1 MIKIGGKEYLN
12 LQEAVLENALDIAI
26 LKQMTGY
33 NGPYESLND
42 ITDPVVKALYLVGTE
57 VPYEIYQYNGS
68 TYDYL
73 GTFAAN
79 GAQGPEGPI
88 GPQGPQGIQGEQG
101 EPGPIGPKGDQ
112 GEVGPQ
118 GPQGIQGI
126 QGPQGEQG
134 PAGKDGIASI
144 TVNGST
150 YEPVDGNITI
160 PDYPTSLEWDNIEN
174 KPDLSVYELKSEAF
188 SGDYN
193 DLTNKP
199 SIPTKT
205 SELTNDSGFITSSA
219 LNGLATETYANNAA
233 NNAVNSLDQTL
244 AQVAKTGSY
253 SDLSSKPD
261 LTVYELKSEAFS
273 GDYNDL
279 TNKPTI
285 PVVDYPV
292 TSVNSKT
299 GDVVLAAAD
308 INAKDNN
315 TIQANIDRIDAAVT
329 DVNNALNE
337 EVTAVAND
345 LLNHTSN
352 NTIHVTAS
360 DKETWSNKVS
370 QEQIADM
377 ATKTE
382 LSGKLDK
389 VTNKTNTAQVYY
401 KTAAGT
407 NKMIDCATIAA
418 NYQSIMMR
426 DASGHCKV
434 IDPVDDSDI
443 VNKKY
448 VDNNIPDVSNMVT
461 TDTDQTITGNK
472 TIKGI
477 LNFKRY
483 DDTPSFRIYSLSN
496 NYVSLDGL
504 KNVNETTVKT
514 SYRLPLYDTERSK
527 TIATVDQIP
536 TNYVTTDTDQTITG
550 KKTFGTVFS
559 KNGMIIGDESN
570 LDNNNMTVLP
580 TGEIHLG
587 NYRNYTSTIL
597 NLPKKS
603 GTFTL
608 VTNDD
613 IADMVTIGGNQRITG
628 IKLFDEGYIGITQN
642 MDTGKAIKINADGII
657 DIYEDGGITNGLS
670 ECHLHFPRNVFTD
683 TLAVISDFNYKNGE
697 TFSNT
702 SYYTAYGHLTGG
714 GKQLLIT
721 IPLPK
726 NLKNIK
732 SVTVNKFAPVIRG
745 IGGYVNGSK
754 YIDYITTA
762 GYTVNPIIAAP
773 NAISVQVIKDT
784 EFGGSNN
791 TPVSLLFNTGG
802 LDLTFNTQQTQSE

>member
-1 MIKIGGKEYLN
+1 MRRMI
-12 LQEAVLENALDIAI
+12 
-26 LKQMTGY
+26 T
-33 NGPYESLND
+33 
-42 ITDPVVKALYLVGTE
+42 
-57 VPYEIYQYNGS
+57 
-68 TYDYL
+68 
-73 GTFAAN
+73 
-79 GAQGPEGPI
+79 
-88 GPQGPQGIQGEQG
+88 GEQITKINKLNQVDANP
-101 EPGPIGPKGDQ
+101 EAEATELLDKVQIGDT
-112 GEVGPQ
+112 VYN
-118 GPQGIQGI
+118 I
-126 QGPQGEQG
+126 
-134 PAGKDGIASI
+134 AGGVK
-144 TVNGST
+144 TVNGQI
-150 YEPVDGNITI
+150 GH
-160 PDYPTSLEWDNIEN
+160 
-174 KPDLSVYELKSEAF
+174 
-188 SGDYN
+188 
-193 DLTNKP
+193 
-199 SIPTKT
+199 
-205 SELTNDSGFITSSA
+205 
-219 LNGLATETYANNAA
+219 
-233 NNAVNSLDQTL
+233 
-244 AQVAKTGSY
+244 
-253 SDLSSKPD
+253 
-261 LTVYELKSEAFS
+261 
-273 GDYNDL
+273 
-279 TNKPTI
+279 
-285 PVVDYPV
+285 
-292 TSVNSKT
+292 
-299 GDVVLAAAD
+299 VVLSASD

-315 TIQANIDRIDAAVT
+315 TIQANIDRIDAAIT
-329 DVNNALNE
+329 DVNNAVNE
-337 EVTAVAND
+337 EANTRTTQINGVVTAISSLNDAIVAEQQTRSEEIARVEGLIPDITPLATKESVIAVAND

-352 NTIHVTAS
+352 DTIHVTAS

-370 QEQIADM
+370 QDQIADM

-434 IDPVDDSDI
+434 IDPVDDSD
-443 VNKKY
+443 VANKKY

-461 TDTDQTITGNK
+461 TDTEQTITGDK

-483 DDTPSFRIYSLSN
+483 NDTPSFRIYSLSN
-496 NYVSLDGL
+496 DYVSLDGL

-657 DIYEDGGITNGLS
+657 DIYEEGGITNGLS

-697 TFSNT
+697 KFSNT
-702 SYYTAYGHLTGG
+702 GYYTAYGHLTGG

-721 IPLPK
+721 IQLPK

-732 SVTVNKFAPVIRG
+732 SVTVHKFAPVIRG